1 MTSKKPLPFDP
12 NNWPIGILPD
22 GTLNVV
28 EKGAPPWEPKII
40 DEDFLEPQDDPFLE
54 PDAPD
59 PDDAA
64 DEAQDRANGAIGD
77 D

>member
-1 MTSKKPLPFDP
+1 MKPKKPFPFDH

-28 EKGAPPWEPKII
+28 EKGTPSFKPVIV
-40 DEDFLEPQDDPFLE
+40 DDDPFLE
-54 PDAPD
+54 R
-59 PDDAA
+59 DDIDLSDEE
-64 DEAQDRANGAIGD
+64 DEAQDRANGLLTND